1 MDVPP
6 PEPTPQ
12 VASVP
17 PGMRRRSGDR
27 REAPTPRFSRYT
39 VLGGRREGPRR
50 PEELEGSYVDV
61 YRTPLL
67 LAVLWIAIMN
77 VGDSFFTMLHLQSGG
92 IELNPVAD
100 GLLQTGRFGFVFMKS
115 LAIGVALIVLTLH
128 KNFSLARLGLWIS
141 AGAYTLLVGYH
152 IFLLGI

>member
-1 MDVPP
+1 M
-6 PEPTPQ
+6 Q
-12 VASVP
+12 
-17 PGMRRRSGDR
+17 RRGGDR
-27 REAPTPRFSRYT
+27 REEPTPRFSRFSF
-39 VLGGRREGPRR
+39 LGGRRVAARR
-50 PEELEGSYVDV
+50 PQELEGSYVDL

-100 GLLQTGRFGFVFMKS
+100 GLLQTGRFGFVFWKS
-115 LAIGVALIVLTLH
+115 FAIGVALIVLTLH

-152 IFLLGI
+152 LFLLGI